1 MKRLLLISAALL
13 VAAPVAASEYEAVM
27 RDYLE
32 ASIRGWAHDPVL
44 IDAITTQNQTSDSY
58 SQTDIDSMDQ
68 TWRAEVGQVSQPMI
82 ADVLSNAASVFLRGQ
97 VEASGGIISEVFA
110 MDARGLNVAA
120 SDVTSDYWQGD
131 EAKFQETYPKGSDAV
146 HFSEVEFDES
156 ANAYLGQ
163 VSIAITHPDSGEVI
177 GALTIGLN
185 AEALF

>member
-13 VAAPVAASEYEAVM
+13 AAAPVAASEYEAAM
-27 RDYLE
+27 RDYLDE
-32 ASIRGWAHDPVL
+32 TIRGWAHDSVL
-44 IDAITTQNQTSDSY
+44 IEAIAAQNLTTDGY
-58 SQTDIDSMDQ
+58 SQIDIDAMDRQ
-68 TWRAEVGQVSQPMI
+68 WRDEVGQSSQPMI
-82 ADVLSNAASVFLRGQ
+82 AEVLSNAASVFLRGQ

-146 HFSEVEFDES
+146 HFGEVEYDES

-163 VSIAITHPDSGEVI
+163 VSIPITDPDSGAVI